1 MPDIFQDS
9 SRYFHLSAFYALS
22 LPYYHME
29 HHTHSSYEIMYITSG
44 SCRVFCLDGTQD
56 TEFPLKSGQFIFIR
70 PDVPH
75 RLEIPDGFPCSILN
89 LEFSLTSE
97 ESPVPLELLLKKD
110 PGFSRFWNFM
120 EASQGFC
127 SGADS
132 RSFGYSLKD
141 LLTFLQQNSGQIQKE
156 EFLFFLLFS
165 RMLTELAFC
174 ARSSR
179 STQGIVYLKKAL
191 RYKNYWGEKG
201 GITVSGGEPLLQID
215 FLIELFRKAKKNGVH
230 TTLDTS
236 GNPFTREEPYFSKF
250 NELMK
255 YTDLLLLDIKLIDDK
270 AHRELTGCTN
280 ENILDL
286 ARYLDEIGKPV
297 WIRHVLVPERSDYD
311 EYLIR
316 LDEFLHSLHNV
327 QRVEVLPYHTLG
339 VFKWETLG
347 IPYKLEGINPPTKER
362 VENANK
368 LLHTAEYTGYLK

>member
-1 MPDIFQDS
+1 MSSTVPSMLATNASMRRPAAAPSGVAVSAGGLEGWVHSTETFGTADGPGIRYVLFLSGCPMRCQYCHNPD
-9 SRYFHLSAFYALS
+9 
-22 LPYYHME
+22 
-29 HHTHSSYEIMYITSG
+29 TWT
-44 SCRVFCLDGTQD
+44 T
-56 TEFPLKSGQFIFIR
+56 
-70 PDVPH
+70 
-75 RLEIPDGFPCSILN
+75 
-89 LEFSLTSE
+89 
-97 ESPVPLELLLKKD
+97 KD
-110 PGFSRFWNFM
+110 
-120 EASQGFC
+120 
-127 SGADS
+127 ADWQTA
-132 RSFGYSLKD
+132 D
-141 LLTFLQQNSGQIQKE
+141 E
-156 EFLFFLLFS
+156 
-165 RMLTELAFC
+165 
-174 ARSSR
+174 
-179 STQGIVYLKKAL
+179 VLKKAL

>member
-1 MPDIFQDS
+1 MKGDPEQRAIQ
-9 SRYFHLSAFYALS
+9 LG
-22 LPYYHME
+22 E
-29 HHTHSSYEIMYITSG
+29 YIAAHRTTV
-44 SCRVFCLDGTQD
+44 RAAAAVFGCS
-56 TEFPLKSGQFIFIR
+56 KSTVHK
-70 PDVPH
+70 DVAV
-75 RLEIPDGFPCSILN
+75 RLR
-89 LEFSLTSE
+89 T
-97 ESPVPLELLLKKD
+97 
-110 PGFSRFWNFM
+110 
-120 EASQGFC
+120 
-127 SGADS
+127 
-132 RSFGYSLKD
+132 
-141 LLTFLQQNSGQIQKE
+141 LQ
-156 EFLFFLLFS
+156 
-165 RMLTELAFC
+165 
-174 ARSSR
+174 
-179 STQGIVYLKKAL
+179 
-191 RYKNYWGEKG
+191 
-201 GITVSGGEPLLQID
+201 P
-215 FLIELFRKAKKNGVH
+215 ELFRKAKKNGVH

>member
-1 MPDIFQDS
+1 MLFQIGYGIFDNQTF
-9 SRYFHLSAFYALS
+9 RQNARAFWFQQLAQL
-22 LPYYHME
+22 
-29 HHTHSSYEIMYITSG
+29 HTHILFRWHAIRKDDQLCQKVISADGMSG
-44 SCRVFCLDGTQD
+44 SKQNLLGVRIKRL
-56 TEFPLKSGQFIFIR
+56 IIR
-70 PDVPH
+70 PFMSEQRQRFFKKIEGVIILPFFRRKAGAIH
-75 RLEIPDGFPCSILN
+75 SI
-89 LEFSLTSE
+89 E
-97 ESPVPLELLLKKD
+97 
-110 PGFSRFWNFM
+110 
-120 EASQGFC
+120 
-127 SGADS
+127 
-132 RSFGYSLKD
+132 SFGSVDGPGVRYVIFVKGCNMRCQFCHNPDTWTTKD
-141 LLTFLQQNSGQIQKE
+141 ADWQTADE
-156 EFLFFLLFS
+156 
-165 RMLTELAFC
+165 
-174 ARSSR
+174 
-179 STQGIVYLKKAL
+179 VLKKAL